1 MLQLI
6 RENLKTAR
14 NYFSGAAYREAL
26 RIKRICRVTPERTPF
41 TTSIAG
47 YTVHVHDSASLHHQ
61 YESIF
66 TDACYAFHSDKKE
79 PVIYCCGAN
88 MGLELLFWKKQF
100 PGSRIVAFEADAA
113 IFKVLKQNVNGNALQ
128 NITLHN
134 AAVWTENGQITFAPD
149 GQQGGKAGEGTTP
162 VNAVALH
169 ELLAAETEI
178 DFLLIDI
185 EGAELPV
192 LQSCRNQ
199 LHKVKHLFVE
209 WHGPANAPQQLP
221 ELLELLASCGF
232 RYRLQNK
239 LPRAPFNN
247 PVTENGFDAM
257 TDIFAERT
265 T

>member
-6 RENLKTAR
+6 RENLKNVR
-14 NYFSGAAYREAL
+14 NYFTDAAYREAL
-26 RIKRICRVTPERTPF
+26 RIKRLCRLTPIRTPF
-41 TTSIAG
+41 ATRIAG
-47 YTVHVHDSASLHHQ
+47 YIVHVHDSASLNHQ

-66 TDACYAFHSDKKE
+66 TDAVYAFQSDKKE

-88 MGLELLFWKKQF
+88 MGLELLAWKKQY
-100 PGSRIVAFEADAA
+100 PASRIVAFEADAA
-113 IFKVLKQNVNGNALQ
+113 IFKVLQQNVNENALQ

-134 AAVWTENGQITFAPD
+134 AAVWTANGTLAFEPD
-149 GQQGGKAGEGTTP
+149 GQQGGRAGAGTKQ
-162 VNAVALH
+162 VQAVALH
-169 ELLAAETEI
+169 ELLAAEKEI
-178 DFLLIDI
+178 DFLMIDI

-192 LQSCRNQ
+192 LQSCRDQ
-199 LHKVKHLFVE
+199 LHKVKKLFVE
-209 WHGPANAPQQLP
+209 WHSAENAPQQLP
-221 ELLELLASCGF
+221 ALLELLTSCGF

-247 PVTENGFDAM
+247 PMPENGFDAM

>member
-14 NYFSGAAYREAL
+14 NYFSDAAYRESL
-26 RIKRICRVTPERTPF
+26 RIKRLCRITPERTPF
-41 TTSIAG
+41 TTTIAG
-47 YTVHVHDSASLHHQ
+47 FTVHVHDSASLHHQ

-66 TDACYAFHSDKKE
+66 TAAAYAFHSDKKE

-88 MGLELLFWKKQF
+88 MGLELLFWKKEF
-100 PGSRIVAFEADAA
+100 PGSRIVAFEADTA
-113 IFKVLKQNVNGNALQ
+113 IFNVLQQNVNGNALQ

-134 AAVWTENGQITFAPD
+134 AAVWTVNGQIAFASD
-149 GQQGGKAGEGTTP
+149 GQQGGKAGEGVTP

-178 DFLLIDI
+178 DFLMVDI

-199 LHKVKHLFVE
+199 LQKVKHLFVE
-209 WHGPANAPQQLP
+209 WHSAENAPQQLP
-221 ELLELLASCGF
+221 ELLELLTSCGF
-232 RYRLQNK
+232 RYRLQNN

>member
-6 RENLKTAR
+6 RETLKIVR
-14 NYFSGAAYREAL
+14 NYFSDAAYREAL
-26 RIKRICRVTPERTPF
+26 RIKRLCRVTPERTPF
-41 TTSIAG
+41 TTTIAG

-66 TDACYAFHSDKKE
+66 TDAAYAFRSDKKE

-88 MGLELLFWKKQF
+88 MGLELLAWKKQY
-100 PGSRIVAFEADAA
+100 PACRIVAFEADAS
-113 IFKVLKQNVNGNALQ
+113 IFNLLQQNVNALQ
-128 NITLHN
+128 NIKLHN
-134 AAVWTENGQITFAPD
+134 AAVWTTNGTLAFESD
-149 GQQGGKAGEGTTP
+149 GQQGGRAGAGTKQ
-162 VNAVALH
+162 VQALALH

-178 DFLLIDI
+178 DFLMVDI

-192 LQSCRNQ
+192 LQSCREQ

-209 WHGPANAPQQLP
+209 WHSAENAPQQLP
-221 ELLELLASCGF
+221 ELLEMLTSCGF